1 MNKLVSSANNKN
13 DNKFELSE
21 YDSATQE
28 TGAKTIEWVIFAAI
42 SEKQQEKKKQ
52 HTNARDFGEVGSRYS
67 EIRRVT
73 FHLIFAHS

>member
-28 TGAKTIEWVIFAAI
+28 TGAKTIEWVIFAVI
-42 SEKQQEKKKQ
+42 SEKQQEKNNNTQ
-52 HTNARDFGEVGSRYS
+52 TVEISARSDQDILRSAE
-67 EIRRVT
+67 
-73 FHLIFAHS
+73 

>member
-1 MNKLVSSANNKN
+1 MNKLASSANNKN

-42 SEKQQEKKKQ
+42 SEKQQEKKNNTQ
-52 HTNARDFGEVGSRYS
+52 TVEISARSDQDILRSAE
-67 EIRRVT
+67 
-73 FHLIFAHS
+73 

>member
-1 MNKLVSSANNKN
+1 MNELVSSANNKN

-42 SEKQQEKKKQ
+42 SEKQQEKNNNTQ
-52 HTNARDFGEVGSRYS
+52 TVEISARSDQDILRSAEWLS
-67 EIRRVT
+67 T
-73 FHLIFAHS
+73 